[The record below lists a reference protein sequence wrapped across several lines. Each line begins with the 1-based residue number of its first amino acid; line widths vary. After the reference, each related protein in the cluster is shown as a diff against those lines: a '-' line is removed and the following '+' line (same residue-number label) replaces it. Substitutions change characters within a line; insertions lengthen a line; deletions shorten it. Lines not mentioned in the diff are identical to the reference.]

1 MERLI
6 DKETAI
12 LAKKMNYLWDC
23 DYYYMENSRT
33 LFHCHRAVNNN
44 VLGDMKY
51 AAECRLRGAY
61 MCTVKIEWDEPL

>member
-12 LAKKMNYLWDC
+12 LAKRVNYSWDC
-23 DYYYMENSRT
+23 DYYYTEYSRA
-33 LFHCHRAVNNN
+33 LFHGHRAINNN

-51 AAECRLRGAY
+51 AA
-61 MCTVKIEWDEPL
+61 PLQSSL

>member
-23 DYYYMENSRT
+23 DYYYMENSRNLLSKRVT
-33 LFHCHRAVNNN
+33 CI
-44 VLGDMKY
+44 Y
-51 AAECRLRGAY
+51 
-61 MCTVKIEWDEPL
+61 